1 MTKQFVRV
9 LTDVYCNWKDENP
22 IYRVY
27 VNGELFGERKWRTPD
42 DQYLEEM
49 ISIEAEPGDY
59 VIRYELVTPKSASLK
74 IENYRVVRGP
84 GRITNNQ
91 LRIYNN
97 KFSILRKQ
105 DESQ

>member
-9 LTDVYCNWKDENP
+9 MTDVYCECKDENP

-49 ISIEAEPGDY
+49 ISIDGEPGDY
-59 VIRYELVTPKSASLK
+59 VIKYELVQPKTACMTV
-74 IENYRVVRGP
+74 ENWRVVRGP
-84 GRITNNQ
+84 GRITNNR

-97 KFSILRKQ
+97 KFSILRKNY
-105 DESQ
+105 ES